1 MPILMRSG
9 VVDREMITWKMS
21 HCRSPWMKIS
31 LEGEKMG
38 RETEQ
43 MSEKGCCKTQR
54 KGEQA

>member
-31 LEGEKMG
+31 LEGEKG

-43 MSEKGCCKTQR
+43 MSEKGCCKKQR